1 MLGENME
8 LSGILSKIV
17 SSTKKKRKAM
27 SDSTY
32 SKLLVA
38 PAMLVLVFFGLF
50 PLFYAINLSFRH
62 VDLTSSAG
70 SVWNFVGLNNFRY
83 ALADNVFWQSSGKTL
98 FFAVVSVSIQ
108 MVLGIFLA
116 FQINKLKW
124 FKGITRA
131 LFLLPLASAPA
142 AVGMIWRYLYDSEF
156 GVFNAALAAV
166 GLQPLNWL
174 GDSKIALFSIIL
186 FDVWQWTPY
195 VLLITLAGLQSLPK
209 EPFEAAELDGA
220 STFMVLRRL
229 TFPLLSPVLT
239 LIFILRSIDAARLY
253 DPIATTTRG
262 GPGTATETVTYLLYR
277 VGLKQFRLD
286 IASAEALIIMFV
298 IVVFAGLVLKR
309 LMRQQGERART
320 K

>member
-1 MLGENME
+1 MIKLDFV
-8 LSGILSKIV
+8 SKLFV
-17 SSTKKKRKAM
+17 GQKKKNRVM
-27 SDSTY
+27 SDSAY
-32 SKLLVA
+32 SKLIIA
-38 PAMLVLVFFGLF
+38 PALIVLLFFGLF

-62 VDLTSSAG
+62 VDLTSSANV
-70 SVWNFVGLNNFRY
+70 VWTFVGLNNYRY
-83 ALADNVFWQSSGKTL
+83 ALNDTVFWEAFRRTL
-98 FFAVVSVSIQ
+98 LFAVVSVSIQ

-124 FKGITRA
+124 LKGIIRA

-156 GVFNAALAAV
+156 GVFNAALIAI

-174 GDSKIALFSIIL
+174 GDAKIALFSIIL
-186 FDVWQWTPY
+186 FDVWQWTPF
-195 VLLITLAGLQSLPK
+195 VILITLAGLQSLPK

-220 STFMVLRRL
+220 SKLMVLRKL

-286 IASAEALIIMFV
+286 YASAEALIILFI
-298 IVVFAGLVLKR
+298 IVVFSSLVLRR
-309 LMRQQGERART
+309 LMRQQGERARA